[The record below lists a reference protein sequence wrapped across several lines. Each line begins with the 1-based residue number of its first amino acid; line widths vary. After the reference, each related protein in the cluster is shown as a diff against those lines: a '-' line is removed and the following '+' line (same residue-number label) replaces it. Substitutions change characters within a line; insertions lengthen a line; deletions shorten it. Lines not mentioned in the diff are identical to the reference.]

1 MRQRRAITWVVSTL
15 IILVSGVLGLLS
27 LLMIGFDTGPMGF
40 VLGFL
45 LATIPV
51 PIYLLFPL
59 WLDRF
64 EPEPWWLLALCFL
77 WGAAIATFVSLILN
91 TANMAIF
98 RAAAGDVGDALG
110 AIVSAPLVEEF
121 AKGLALLLLFFWKRD
136 EFDNVT
142 DGIVYAAMVALG
154 FAMTENIAYYGRAV
168 SAGEVT
174 GVFFL
179 RGVIAPFSHPLF
191 TSMTGIGLGASRE
204 ANSAWVRW
212 LAPPLGL
219 GFAMMLHAFWN
230 LSASFGA
237 VFFLTYLVV
246 MIPALVAVVVIA
258 LFSLRREARVVRLH
272 LETIVDEGVL
282 SGDDLV
288 SLCSVTGRLSA
299 SMGALFGRGFG
310 AWRRRVRF
318 HRAATT
324 FAFNAWRLSRGN
336 DDDDDG
342 MHATLLAQ
350 LRQARANA
358 GLPPVIASPSPELVR
373 RLSLEQPLPAE
384 VVRRLSLEQPL
395 PVEMVKRLSLEQP
408 LPPEVLAGNAGA
420 SLVCTSGALSG
431 RTFEVGS
438 AGLVFGRDPSMA
450 QVVIPDA
457 QVSRRHAWVG
467 YRDGNLVAVDRGSSN
482 GIWINGAKVRE
493 SRLVPGDR
501 LTLGDAIAFEVA

>member
-1 MRQRRAITWVVSTL
+1 M
-15 IILVSGVLGLLS
+15 
-27 LLMIGFDTGPMGF
+27 
-40 VLGFL
+40 
-45 LATIPV
+45 
-51 PIYLLFPL
+51 
-59 WLDRF
+59 
-64 EPEPWWLLALCFL
+64 
-77 WGAAIATFVSLILN
+77 
-91 TANMAIF
+91 
-98 RAAAGDVGDALG
+98 
-110 AIVSAPLVEEF
+110 
-121 AKGLALLLLFFWKRD
+121 
-136 EFDNVT
+136 
-142 DGIVYAAMVALG
+142 
-154 FAMTENIAYYGRAV
+154 
-168 SAGEVT
+168 
-174 GVFFL
+174 
-179 RGVIAPFSHPLF
+179 
-191 TSMTGIGLGASRE
+191 
-204 ANSAWVRW
+204 
-212 LAPPLGL
+212 
-219 GFAMMLHAFWN
+219 
-230 LSASFGA
+230 
-237 VFFLTYLVV
+237 
-246 MIPALVAVVVIA
+246 
-258 LFSLRREARVVRLH
+258 
-272 LETIVDEGVL
+272 
-282 SGDDLV
+282 
-288 SLCSVTGRLSA
+288 
-299 SMGALFGRGFG
+299 
-310 AWRRRVRF
+310 RF